1 MKNKLLPAV
10 ALGTAFVLIF
20 SSLLFCGGRTA
31 LEAAA
36 SAPSITLEKTS
47 VQSGEEIVIRYSG
60 TGARDWIGIYPD
72 GVAPG
77 PTPSL
82 RWCYAENGT
91 GQVSLPAESE
101 VNANQPLSPGT
112 YQIYLLQNDGYTIL
126 DRKDLTVSFDAAP
139 YWPSISLFSGRTGLC
154 FSARASEKHGFG
166 LAGLSE
172 SHDSGLVRRGTG

>member
-77 PTPSL
+77 PTP
-82 RWCYAENGT
+82 
-91 GQVSLPAESE
+91 
-101 VNANQPLSPGT
+101 
-112 YQIYLLQNDGYTIL
+112 
-126 DRKDLTVSFDAAP
+126 
-139 YWPSISLFSGRTGLC
+139 
-154 FSARASEKHGFG
+154 
-166 LAGLSE
+166 
-172 SHDSGLVRRGTG
+172 